1 MPKRAKICLEDNVT
15 PLSLNNLNLEDVIL
29 GDRSNNEMTG
39 TDANDIFLSSR
50 GSDIMK
56 GGDGI
61 DIVDYSAHRGAIT
74 IGPAG
79 AIDKGRGESDLIRD
93 IEVIVGAEDRPNR
106 IDVSSVGEASS
117 AYLDVDLST
126 GELSAKDIPFIGNL
140 SFSIEHFQHVT
151 GSGNADIIIG
161 NDQNNQLDGGAGDDI
176 IDGGL
181 GRNNI
186 KGGEGADTFIY
197 SGGVDRIHDFNPD
210 EGDVIKLGA
219 EYSDVQQTN
228 RGTLLSFEDG
238 GQLML
243 CGISAT
249 DLQTDWFFG

>member
-1 MPKRAKICLEDNVT
+1 MPKRAKFCLEDNVT

-79 AIDKGRGESDLIRD
+79 AIDKGRGESDLLRD
-93 IEVIVGAEDRPNR
+93 IEVIIGAEDRPNR

-140 SFSIEHFQHVT
+140 SFSIEHFQLKLYVKSNIYMFKIGFDDRKLQSRETLGYYRLLYRAPLRGLAVT
-151 GSGNADIIIG
+151 MVVKVSVSGN
-161 NDQNNQLDGGAGDDI
+161 
-176 IDGGL
+176 
-181 GRNNI
+181 
-186 KGGEGADTFIY
+186 
-197 SGGVDRIHDFNPD
+197 
-210 EGDVIKLGA
+210 
-219 EYSDVQQTN
+219 
-228 RGTLLSFEDG
+228 
-238 GQLML
+238 
-243 CGISAT
+243 
-249 DLQTDWFFG
+249 

>member
-1 MPKRAKICLEDNVT
+1 MPKRAKICLEDNVS
-15 PLSLNNLNLEDVIL
+15 PLSLDSFNLEDVIL
-29 GDRSNNEMTG
+29 GDRSDNDMTG
-39 TDANDIFLSSR
+39 TDANDIFLSSQ
-50 GSDIMK
+50 GSDIMD
-56 GGDGI
+56 GGRGI

-74 IGPAG
+74 LGPAG
-79 AIDKGRGESDLIRD
+79 VIDKGRGERDLLRD
-93 IEVIVGAEDRPNR
+93 IEVVVGAEGQANR
-106 IDVSSVGEASS
+106 VDVSSVGDASS

-126 GELSAKDIPFIGNL
+126 GDLSAKDIPFIGDL
-140 SFSIEHFQHVT
+140 SFSIEYFQHVT

-197 SGGVDRIHDFNPD
+197 SGGIDRIHDFNPD

-238 GQLML
+238 GQLIL

-249 DLQTDWFFG
+249 DLQADWFFG

>member
-1 MPKRAKICLEDNVT
+1 MPKRAKICLEDNAS
-15 PLSLNNLNLEDVIL
+15 PLSLDSFNLEDVIL
-29 GDRSNNEMTG
+29 GDRSDNDMTG
-39 TDANDIFLSSR
+39 TDANDIFLSNQ
-50 GSDIMK
+50 GSDIMD
-56 GGDGI
+56 GGLGI
-61 DIVDYSAHRGAIT
+61 DIVDYSAHRKAIT
-74 IGPAG
+74 LGPAG
-79 AIDKGRGESDLIRD
+79 VIDKGRGESDILKD

-117 AYLDVDLST
+117 AYLDVDLLT
-126 GELSAKDIPFIGNL
+126 GDLSAKDIPFIGNL
-140 SFSIEHFQHVT
+140 SFSIEHFQHVI
-151 GSGNADIIIG
+151 GSGNGDIIIG
-161 NDQNNQLDGGAGDDI
+161 NDQNNQLDGGAGGDI

-181 GRNNI
+181 GRNII

-197 SGGVDRIHDFNPD
+197 SGGIDRIHDFNPD
-210 EGDVIKLGA
+210 EGDVIKVGA

-249 DLQTDWFFG
+249 DLQADWFFG